1 MCIFFKEH
9 TIPFCYNFVTHII
22 THIIAINQFINT
34 LQHSNMMSRSTH
46 GYTAFCTQPHEFEV
60 VSNSYVSNSFDS
72 ASSDK
77 ENTGRDKHQ
86 YSTAKDADEVVSDT
100 SSKMDSETDT
110 DIQLQK
116 QLTDAL
122 CSAIEQKSSPPV
134 SVQIQNTSMSDKS
147 DLTMEDS
154 HIKNHFKKMEQ
165 DLINALT
172 IAMESKLFE
181 QTDIGTTKTET
192 PSKPPL
198 SLTTD
203 PLNASPI
210 VSPLWTKERK
220 GAIKERVLSP
230 KGKIGLTSN
239 ASPSWRKERRDD
251 SRENMPFLKPEGKL
265 NIQLRGISSV
275 DDTATMTTMSEYSAS
290 QTSSPSNILTS
301 RHSNLS
307 VKKEG
312 KNIFFQKH
320 GTQIMIAENSDVS
333 LSSSTIKSSCAS
345 FDTVTDNFRFERLH
359 SYGKRQLEVR
369 RELAVIQEIEKSKR
383 ETKFNLR
390 LQERQ
395 KRQKMKAKPLP
406 PVESRGRRI
415 HDRYATRKNEAGKKL
430 REEIQRRNEL
440 KAQRRQFDIKL

>member
-1 MCIFFKEH
+1 
-9 TIPFCYNFVTHII
+9 
-22 THIIAINQFINT
+22 
-34 LQHSNMMSRSTH
+34 MMSRSTH

-60 VSNSYVSNSFDS
+60 VSNSYVSKSFDN

-86 YSTAKDADEVVSDT
+86 YSTAKDADDVVSDT

-110 DIQLQK
+110 DVQLQK

-154 HIKNHFKKMEQ
+154 HLKTLKKMEQ

-181 QTDIGTTKTET
+181 QTDIGKPKTET
-192 PSKPPL
+192 PSKPLL
-198 SLTTD
+198 SPTTD
-203 PLNASPI
+203 PMNASPI

-239 ASPSWRKERRDD
+239 TSPPSPSWRKERRDD

-275 DDTATMTTMSEYSAS
+275 DDTATMTTTSEYSAS

-312 KNIFFQKH
+312 EHIFFQKH
-320 GTQIMIAENSDVS
+320 GTQIVIAENCDVS

-345 FDTVTDNFRFERLH
+345 IDTITDNFRFERLH